1 LLPEFLDRNLH
12 PLKTPDTNH
21 QYGHANSSSKSL
33 SAARSLEI
41 TFEIADY
48 GV

>member
-1 LLPEFLDRNLH
+1 LLPEFLERNLH

-21 QYGHANSSSKSL
+21 PDGHPNTSSKSL

-48 GV
+48 WV